1 MKTLKF
7 MDEPPPE
14 PVGKEICE
22 NCKTETDCSW
32 IHLGGNVD
40 KDESYYELLCSKC
53 EDYLYQA
60 WEI

>member
-1 MKTLKF
+1 